1 MNRHERLK
9 ALARSLRAE
18 GRTDT
23 EVLAELRQADGSLH
37 HTVRA
42 LREGFGLS
50 GSDVN
55 RMIIASGVW
64 ADHRDELPATPHPTQ
79 QAGRETADPSV
90 TANVSWGVKY
100 GLGFATML
108 SVLVGIL
115 ALLSG
120 SAADGKH
127 AGLDAGTIIGFY
139 YVVGIAG
146 GVAAGLMRPL
156 TRFYVGRVAM
166 AYVVLFIV
174 YGGGTIALY
183 PAFSKGD
190 SDPPSISSLLLVW
203 AVICVVLAPIY
214 EKQMR

>member
-1 MNRHERLK
+1 M
-9 ALARSLRAE
+9 LARSLRAE

-23 EVLAELRQADGSLH
+23 ELLAELRQADGSLH

-42 LREGFGLS
+42 LREGIGLS
-50 GSDVN
+50 ASEAN
-55 RMIIASGVW
+55 RMIIDSGVW
-64 ADHRDELPATPHPTQ
+64 SDHRDELPASPHPTQ
-79 QAGRETADPSV
+79 PLGRDTAKPSV
-90 TANVSWGVKY
+90 AANVAWGVKY

-120 SAADGKH
+120 SAANGKH
-127 AGLDAGTIIGFY
+127 AALDAGTIIGFY
-139 YVVGIAG
+139 YVVGTVG

-156 TRFYVGRVAM
+156 TRFYLGRIAM

-174 YGGGTIALY
+174 YGGGTLALY

-190 SDPPSISSLLLVW
+190 SDPPAISSLLLVW
-203 AVICVVLAPIY
+203 AAICVVLAPIY